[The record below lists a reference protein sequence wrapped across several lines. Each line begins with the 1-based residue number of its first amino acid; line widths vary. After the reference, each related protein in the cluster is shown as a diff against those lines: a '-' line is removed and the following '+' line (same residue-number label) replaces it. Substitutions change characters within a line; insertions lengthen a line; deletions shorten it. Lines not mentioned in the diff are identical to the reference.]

1 MTANWEKRSLHS
13 FGSNFRIDVCNPQ
26 TTTAGSQIYEI
37 YGVTDKEEDVN
48 LVGLGENGNF
58 HIYNDRTIEIVG
70 GQKATSSGVDILIQ
84 GKNGDVCINADR
96 NGRVRI
102 RAKDITL
109 QADEDI
115 DIVAGRNVSIKSGSG
130 RTLIAG
136 NVLEKSGLKGNL
148 LEPAAQWATRVF
160 EDTGLPAGAF
170 GALLSPFS
178 GLTDLAG
185 GLISSPSLF
194 SGIVD
199 GAIGSAISGV
209 TGGLGGIAGGA
220 LGSLTGGLG
229 DLAGGAIGGL
239 TGGITDA
246 IGGFAGDAL
255 GGVVGDTL
263 GGVVDGALGG
273 ITGGLGGV
281 ADGALSGLTGG
292 LNSAVGGLTGGLT
305 STVNNLSGGLTQS
318 VGDFMGFDL
327 NQTVGG
333 LATNATNS
341 LLNDL
346 TSGLTDNIGNSIDF
360 QEE

>member
-148 LEPAAQWATRVF
+148 LDDAAQWATRVF

-194 SGIVD
+194 SGLVD
-199 GAIGSAISGV
+199 GAIGGALTGITGGIGGIASGALGSL
-209 TGGLGGIAGGA
+209 TGGLGDLAGGA

-229 DLAGGAIGGL
+229 DLAGGL
-239 TGGITDA
+239 
-246 IGGFAGDAL
+246 
-255 GGVVGDTL
+255 VGDTL

-273 ITGGLGGV
+273 ITGGLGGI
-281 ADGALSGLTGG
+281 ADGAIGGLTGG
-292 LNSAVGGLTGGLT
+292 LNDVVGGLTDGLT
-305 STVNNLSGGLTQS
+305 STVSSLSGGLTET

-333 LATNATNS
+333 LANTATNT

-346 TSGLTDNIGNSIDF
+346 TSGLTDNIGNSINF
-360 QEE
+360 EEE

>member
-102 RAKDITL
+102 RGKNITI
-109 QADEDI
+109 QADEDV
-115 DIVAGRNVSIKSGSG
+115 DIVAGRNVNLKSGSG
-130 RTLIAG
+130 RTLISG
-136 NVLEKSGLKGNL
+136 NTLEKTGLQGNL
-148 LEPAAQWATRVF
+148 LESAEQWATRVF

-170 GALLSPFS
+170 SALLSPFS
-178 GLTDLAG
+178 GITDLAG
-185 GLISSPSLF
+185 SLLSSPDLF
-194 SGIVD
+194 SGLVD

-209 TGGLGGIAGGA
+209 TGGLGGLAGGA
-220 LGSLTGGLG
+220 LGGLTGSLGDLAGGALGGLTDGLTGGLG
-229 DLAGGAIGGL
+229 DLAGG
-239 TGGITDA
+239 
-246 IGGFAGDAL
+246 
-255 GGVVGDTL
+255 
-263 GGVVDGALGG
+263 VVDGALGG
-273 ITGGLGGV
+273 LSGGLGGI
-281 ADGALSGLTGG
+281 ADGAL
-292 LNSAVGGLTGGLT
+292 GGLTGGLT
-305 STVNNLSGGLTQS
+305 DIAGDFTGGLVDGLTDGVSNLTGGLSES

-333 LATNATNS
+333 VVNNTTSN
-341 LLNDL
+341 LLGDL
-346 TSGLTDNIGNSIDF
+346 TSDLNDSIDF
-360 QEE
+360 EEE